1 MAIQTINIGTYAND
15 GTGEDLRSAFNKINE
30 NFQELD
36 LIVASDG
43 SNIGTTGIGVFAGKV
58 DDSGN
63 IGELMQFRK
72 IAGSSNISVNVV
84 NNSIE
89 ISAPNSI
96 NQLVEDIDPHL
107 GGNLILNN
115 FSIQG
120 TGNINIAT
128 GHVNA
133 PTMASTF
140 TGPLTGNVTGNLTGN
155 VTGDTTGLHTG
166 DVEGNVTGN
175 LTGLHTGDVV
185 GNVTGNLTGNV
196 TGNVTGTLI
205 GTFTGNATTATRLQN
220 TRNINGIP
228 FNGTNDI
235 IVPASADTLYGTS
248 LNSTV
253 VNSQLTSVGTLTSL
267 TVSGVTDLGEVH
279 NVTITG
285 GDPGQVLTTNG
296 SGELHWAD
304 GTGGGGGGYADLESD
319 PSPTLGANLDLNGFN
334 IIGAG
339 DITAA
344 TVHGIDV
351 LLLSSLV
358 SMMLESNSFT
368 VDFGTFTAP
377 TGDMNVGYLS
387 DAPANDINFGTFV

>member
-140 TGPLTGNVTGNLTGN
+140 TGPLT
-155 VTGDTTGLHTG
+155 
-166 DVEGNVTGN
+166 
-175 LTGLHTGDVV
+175 